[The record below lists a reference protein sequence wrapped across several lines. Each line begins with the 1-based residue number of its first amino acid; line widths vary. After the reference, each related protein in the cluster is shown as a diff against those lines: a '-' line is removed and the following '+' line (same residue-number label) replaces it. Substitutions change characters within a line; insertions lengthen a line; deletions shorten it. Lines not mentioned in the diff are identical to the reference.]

1 MARKGNVQLTI
12 VITAGPDQV
21 AEGDR
26 IFADHIGWLEKTH
39 HRDGDKALLIYD
51 VSKADEL
58 SNPLDPTSEK
68 TGNVHFILA
77 EVYASQAGVDDHFQ
91 QAQEGWA
98 EFPNFMKWV
107 GDCKST
113 IIPSAPIFNSL
124 W

>member
-1 MARKGNVQLTI
+1 MAHKGNVQLTF
-12 VITAGPDQV
+12 VITASSEQV

-26 IFADHIGWLEKTH
+26 LFADHAVWMKSTH
-39 HRDGDKALLIYD
+39 HREGEKALLIYD

-77 EVYASQAGVDDHFQ
+77 EVYKSQAGVEDHFK
-91 QAQEGWA
+91 QAKEGWS
-98 EFPNFMKWV
+98 EFNNFLKWI
-107 GDCKST
+107 GECKAT
-113 IIPSAPIFNSL
+113 VIPSATVVNSL

>member
-1 MARKGNVQLTI
+1 MSRKGNIQLNF

-26 IFADHIGWLEKTH
+26 LFADHITWLEKTH
-39 HRDGDKALLIYD
+39 HRDGEKALLIYD

-68 TGNVHFILA
+68 TGNVHFVLA
-77 EVYASQAGVDDHFQ
+77 EVYQSEAGVADHFQ
-91 QAQEGWA
+91 QAQEGWS
-98 EFPNFMKWV
+98 EFPNFVKWI
-107 GDCKST
+107 GACKST